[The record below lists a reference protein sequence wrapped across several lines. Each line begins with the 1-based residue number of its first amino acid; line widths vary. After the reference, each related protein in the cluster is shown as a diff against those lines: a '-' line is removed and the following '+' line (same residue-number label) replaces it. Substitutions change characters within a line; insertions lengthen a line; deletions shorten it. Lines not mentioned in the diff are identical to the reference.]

1 MANNVEITKDILR
14 EAIKAQERLLNY
26 WDKDKDTKQ
35 YYEVVG
41 KKEAFEIALMCLED
55 RTMQLAFAKVYN
67 VDGFNGGKE

>member
-41 KKEAFEIALMCLED
+41 KKWLKPIYKNEYYAHLD
-55 RTMQLAFAKVYN
+55 RIF
-67 VDGFNGGKE
+67 